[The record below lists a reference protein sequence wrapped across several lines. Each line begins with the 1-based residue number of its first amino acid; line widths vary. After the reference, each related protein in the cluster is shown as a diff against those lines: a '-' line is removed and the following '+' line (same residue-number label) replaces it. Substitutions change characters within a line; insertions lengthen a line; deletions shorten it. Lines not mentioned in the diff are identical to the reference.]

1 MDIWHF
7 KYVIAYILLLIMLV
21 IALIYYIILIICKS
35 IQAQKNVVCN
45 NTLALFAM

>member
-35 IQAQKNVVCN
+35 IQAQKNVCN